1 MGASL
6 GMPWGIETPSFV
18 FPFQTCW
25 VHATL
30 RTGLSKASPL
40 MQPLQGLLLGQG
52 DTVSGSSRA
61 LHPTRAM
68 LSPVPPRLEERLQ
81 LLQHQQ

>member
-1 MGASL
+1 MGTSQ
-6 GMPWGIETPSFV
+6 GVPWGIETPLD
-18 FPFQTCW
+18 FPFLAYW

-30 RTGLSKASPL
+30 RKGSSKASPL
-40 MQPLQGLLLGQG
+40 MQDLQGLLLGQG
-52 DTVSGSSRA
+52 DTRCGSPRA
-61 LHPTRAM
+61 PHPTRAT